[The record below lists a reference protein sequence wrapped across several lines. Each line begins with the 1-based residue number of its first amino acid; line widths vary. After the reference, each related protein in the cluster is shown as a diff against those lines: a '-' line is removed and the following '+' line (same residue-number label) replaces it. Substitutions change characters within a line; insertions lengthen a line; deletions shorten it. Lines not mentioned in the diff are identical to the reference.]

1 MPFSWAFVRPA
12 LLASGHKK
20 TTELVDSPWFV
31 LIKPTFVRL
40 GCGKT
45 GIRTLGTRK
54 GTTVFET
61 VPIDHSGIFPI
72 VVDGN
77 GNRTAALMRSQR
89 YERFLAL
96 RKFLT
101 VKIPY
106 LCP

>member
-1 MPFSWAFVRPA
+1 
-12 LLASGHKK
+12 
-20 TTELVDSPWFV
+20 
-31 LIKPTFVRL
+31 
-40 GCGKT
+40 
-45 GIRTLGTRK
+45 
-54 GTTVFET
+54 
-61 VPIDHSGIFPI
+61 

>member
-45 GIRTLGTRK
+45 GTCNYG
-54 GTTVFET
+54 
-61 VPIDHSGIFPI
+61 
-72 VVDGN
+72 
-77 GNRTAALMRSQR
+77 
-89 YERFLAL
+89 
-96 RKFLT
+96 
-101 VKIPY
+101 
-106 LCP
+106 

>member
-61 VPIDHSGIFPI
+61 VPIDHSGIFPM
-72 VVDGN
+72 VCMFVATVHPGWM
-77 GNRTAALMRSQR
+77 RLMRLQR
-89 YERFLAL
+89 YESFSLC
-96 RKFLT
+96 RKF
-101 VKIPY
+101 
-106 LCP
+106 

>member
-61 VPIDHSGIFPI
+61 VPFDRSGIFP
-72 VVDGN
+72 
-77 GNRTAALMRSQR
+77 RSLRVQS
-89 YERFLAL
+89 YDVFFIHANYFGCFL
-96 RKFLT
+96 
-101 VKIPY
+101 
-106 LCP
+106 